1 MLAFRDSIH
10 PSFQIRL
17 PIYPSAH
24 AQCGAHACLAC
35 PSVSPAVLLMLWR
48 RALRYLPNRRLRFEY
63 PDLYDSDDRM
73 VPVDS
78 DANLLVHE
86 EVERLVMGSSIV

>member
-1 MLAFRDSIH
+1 
-10 PSFQIRL
+10 
-17 PIYPSAH
+17 
-24 AQCGAHACLAC
+24 
-35 PSVSPAVLLMLWR
+35 MLWR